1 MAKDKAEMST
11 TIANILGDAIVPGLF
26 NLVGCVVSFIAFQ
39 NFCFTHFCR
48 VTQNKYGLSLTTVLS
63 HSHIDCNIPAELPG
77 YVVDYGRKN
86 LLKVVGDE
94 PSEWCQYEPPMAY
107 SYIQKVGRDV

>member
-39 NFCFTHFCR
+39 YFCFTHFCR
-48 VTQNKYGLSLTTVLS
+48 VTQNKYGRFTLQS
-63 HSHIDCNIPAELPG
+63 LPG
-77 YVVDYGRKN
+77 ELYTLSPYQTFPQIFPN
-86 LLKVVGDE
+86 F
-94 PSEWCQYEPPMAY
+94 S
-107 SYIQKVGRDV
+107 